1 MGDLKRY
8 ERHDIAT
15 HTDGNPDGKGISGFL
30 ADWYRTEPHGVIA
43 KPQRQVLAEFFT
55 SMLVLSA
62 KFKYEPVIS
71 LPNYLYW
78 FDDEWSL
85 SLVGPHEWSYERRAA
100 FAGTCILQQDMTW
113 TIEPS
118 ELLSKKN
125 DVSDAVARFYDG
137 FAHFLDTDLTLEEI
151 LPFYVGDMTYYPR
164 LFSSGLARSIRGT
177 IVLGGQGHT
186 RCSDWQLLLPG
197 LERALLV
204 RNG

>member
-1 MGDLKRY
+1 MGNLKQY

-15 HTDGNPDGKGISGFL
+15 HADGKGTSGFL
-30 ADWYRTEPHGVIA
+30 SDWYRTEPHGVIA

-78 FDDEWSL
+78 FSGEWSL
-85 SLVGPHEWSYERRAA
+85 SLVGPHEWSDERRDA

-125 DVSDAVARFYDG
+125 DVSDAIAQFYDG
-137 FAHFLDTDLTLEEI
+137 FADI
-151 LPFYVGDMTYYPR
+151 LIKRYGC
-164 LFSSGLARSIRGT
+164 
-177 IVLGGQGHT
+177 H
-186 RCSDWQLLLPG
+186 
-197 LERALLV
+197 
-204 RNG
+204 

>member
-1 MGDLKRY
+1 MGNLKQY

-15 HTDGNPDGKGISGFL
+15 HADGNPDGKGTSGFL
-30 ADWYRTEPHGVIA
+30 SDWYRTEPHGIIA

-78 FDDEWSL
+78 FSGEWSL
-85 SLVGPHEWSYERRAA
+85 SLIGPHEWSGERRAA

-113 TIEPS
+113 TIKPS

-125 DVSDAVARFYDG
+125 DVSDAIARFYDG
-137 FAHFLDTDLTLEEI
+137 FADILDADLMLEEI
-151 LPFYVGDMTYYPR
+151 LPFYVGNMTYYPR

>member
-1 MGDLKRY
+1 
-8 ERHDIAT
+8 
-15 HTDGNPDGKGISGFL
+15 
-30 ADWYRTEPHGVIA
+30 
-43 KPQRQVLAEFFT
+43 
-55 SMLVLSA
+55 
-62 KFKYEPVIS
+62 
-71 LPNYLYW
+71 
-78 FDDEWSL
+78 
-85 SLVGPHEWSYERRAA
+85 
-100 FAGTCILQQDMTW
+100 MTW

-151 LPFYVGDMTYYPR
+151 LPFYVGNMTYYPR

-197 LERALLV
+197 LEHALLV